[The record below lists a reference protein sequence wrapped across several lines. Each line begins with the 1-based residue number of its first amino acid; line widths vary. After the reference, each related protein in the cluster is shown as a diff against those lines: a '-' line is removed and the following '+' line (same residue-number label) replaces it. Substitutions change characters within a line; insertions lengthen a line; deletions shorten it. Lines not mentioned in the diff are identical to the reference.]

1 MIEKPDYVKNF
12 IRPAN
17 TEIKYIRGHWYLYE
31 RSNVYDPQIGRS
43 RKKSGKILG
52 SITEQGLV
60 PSRARRE
67 CVNPVLNDVVEVG
80 AVNYIY
86 QRTEWMRSRLQKH
99 FPELWKHIYTAA
111 IIRAVYDCRFRRL
124 QLHYEDSILSYIY
137 PELSF
142 MPNSVTEFLNT
153 LGRMRGAIRGYMQEM
168 AAEHERFLLFDGHRL
183 LTASHTVDNAECG
196 YDSKM
201 RYKPQINL
209 LYMFTL
215 GGEIG
220 YPVYYKQYPGSTPDV
235 SAFSDIL
242 KESTA
247 YADNCTVIADK
258 GFASDD
264 DFSLLEE
271 CGLNYVIPLK
281 RGNRFVKGHVPVSP
295 FGYEEAFSFNGRGIH
310 SLTIQGDGV
319 NVHLFLDTD
328 LLAQEISDITKR
340 TEKKNKTAEQ
350 KREREIKRR
359 NKGKGRLTDEEL
371 KALEP
376 ITIKEAYADKEEM
389 GTITL
394 KTNRTDLN
402 AFQIYSIYKQREAI
416 EQFFKT
422 YGDTMSY
429 EASYMRNN
437 YTEEAWLFLNHL
449 SSIIGVNAIEEIASI
464 GESKNISYK
473 DLAQTLV
480 KIKAGKIDGKWV
492 VYPIKKSVEK
502 LCEKMQFNPNELAA
516 LGL

>member
-1 MIEKPDYVKNF
+1 MVEKPDYVTDF
-12 IRPAN
+12 VRPVN

-31 RSNVYDPQIGRS
+31 RSNVYDPQLGRS

-60 PSRARRE
+60 PSKARRE
-67 CVNPVLNDVVEVG
+67 CVTPVMNDVVEAG
-80 AVNYIY
+80 AVNFVF
-86 QRTEWMRSRLQKH
+86 QRTEWMRGRLQKY
-99 FPELWKHIYTAA
+99 FPNLWETVYVAA
-111 IIRAVYDCRFRRL
+111 VIRAIYDCRFRRL
-124 QLHYEDSILSYIY
+124 QLHYEDSMLSYLY
-137 PELSF
+137 PGLSF
-142 MPNSVTEFLNT
+142 MPSAITEFLNT

-168 AAEHERFLLFDGHRL
+168 VAEQERFLLFDGHRL
-183 LTASHTVDNAECG
+183 LSASHTVDNAECG

-215 GGEIG
+215 GEGTG
-220 YPVYYKQYPGSTPDV
+220 YPVYYKQYLGSTLDV
-235 SAFSDIL
+235 TAFSDIL
-242 KESTA
+242 KESTV

-258 GFASDD
+258 GFASDNG
-264 DFSLLEE
+264 FSLLEE

-281 RGNRFVKGHVPVSP
+281 RGNRFVKGHVPASP
-295 FGYEEAFSFNGRGIH
+295 FGYAEAFSFNGRGIH
-310 SLTIQGDGV
+310 SLTIPGDGF
-319 NVHLFLDTD
+319 NIHLFLDTD

-340 TEKKNKTAEQ
+340 TEKKNNAMGRK
-350 KREREIKRR
+350 KEREIDRR
-359 NKGKGRLTDEEL
+359 SKGKGRLTDEEL
-371 KALEP
+371 SALEP
-376 ITIKEAYADKEEM
+376 ITIREAYEGKEEM

-402 AFQIYSIYKQREAI
+402 AFQVYSIYKQRQSI

-449 SSIIGVNAIEEIASI
+449 STIIGVNVIEEIASI
-464 GESKNISYK
+464 GEVKNISYK
-473 DLAQTLV
+473 DLTQTLI

-492 VYPIKKSVEK
+492 VYPIKKSVQK
-502 LCEKMQFNPNELAA
+502 LCEKMRFDPNDLTGFK
-516 LGL
+516 L

>member
-1 MIEKPDYVKNF
+1 MEKPDYVVNF

-17 TEIKYIRGHWYLYE
+17 TEIKFIRGHWYLYE
-31 RSNVYDPQIGRS
+31 RSSVYDPQLGRS

-52 SITEQGLV
+52 SITEHGLV

-67 CVNPVLNDVVEVG
+67 CVNPVFNDVVEVG

-86 QRTEWMRSRLQKH
+86 PRTVWMRSRLRKY
-99 FPELWKHIYTAA
+99 FPDLWEYIYVAA
-111 IIRAVYDCRFRRL
+111 VVRAVYDCRFRRL
-124 QLHYEDSILSYIY
+124 QLHYEDSILSYLY
-137 PELSF
+137 PGLSF
-142 MPNSVTEFLNT
+142 MPNAVTEFLNT
-153 LGRMRGAIRGYMQEM
+153 LGRKRGAIRSYMQEM
-168 AAEHERFLLFDGHRL
+168 VAEHERFLLFDGHRL
-183 LTASHTVDNAECG
+183 LSASHTVDNAECG

-215 GGEIG
+215 SGTIG
-220 YPVYYKQYPGSTPDV
+220 YPVYYKQYLGSTLDV
-235 SAFSDIL
+235 TAFSDLIR
-242 KESTA
+242 ESAA
-247 YADNCTVIADK
+247 YAGNCTIIADK

-271 CGLNYVIPLK
+271 SGLNYVIPLK
-281 RGNRFVKGHVPVSP
+281 RGNRFVEGHVPASP

-310 SLTIQGDGV
+310 SLTIPGEGS
-319 NVHLFLDTD
+319 NIHLYLDTD
-328 LLAQEISDITKR
+328 LLSQEIADNTKR
-340 TEKKNKTAEQ
+340 TEKKNSSMEV
-350 KREREIKRR
+350 KRGRELKRR
-359 NKGKGRLTDEEL
+359 SNAKGRLTDEEL
-371 KALEP
+371 KKLEP
-376 ITIKEAYADKEEM
+376 ITIKEAYEGKEEM

-402 AFQIYSIYKQREAI
+402 AFQIYSIYKQRQAI

-449 SSIIGVNAIEEIASI
+449 STIIGINMIEEIASI

-473 DLAQTLV
+473 DLIQTLV
-480 KIKAGKIDGKWV
+480 KVKAGKMDGKWV
-492 VYPIKKSVEK
+492 VYPIKKSVQK
-502 LCEKMQFNPNELAA
+502 LCEKIQFNPNELTE